1 MQRNGC
7 LLVDV
12 AVNSCLQSGGII
24 AMSKVP
30 VLFDNLRKM
39 QMFSALSNAEMG
51 DVIGKIED

>member
-1 MQRNGC
+1 
-7 LLVDV
+7 
-12 AVNSCLQSGGII
+12 
-24 AMSKVP
+24 MSKVP